1 MINTLLIERIEERLK
16 ATGKSARA
24 ACKEAGLGDDAIR
37 NIRREHEPTA
47 ATVCA
52 LAKSLDCPPEY
63 LLNAICPEVRIEA
76 SDRADREVL
85 ARAIQGY
92 EEYLIDQRQDD
103 LAPEQKAVA
112 IVKLYEFL
120 LRKQPNDDQLEAWA
134 AGYLDRS

>member
-52 LAKSLDCPPEY
+52 LAKSLD
-63 LLNAICPEVRIEA
+63 
-76 SDRADREVL
+76 
-85 ARAIQGY
+85 
-92 EEYLIDQRQDD
+92 
-103 LAPEQKAVA
+103 
-112 IVKLYEFL
+112 
-120 LRKQPNDDQLEAWA
+120 
-134 AGYLDRS
+134 

>member
-52 LAKSLDCPPEY
+52 LAKSLDCP
-63 LLNAICPEVRIEA
+63 
-76 SDRADREVL
+76 D
-85 ARAIQGY
+85 
-92 EEYLIDQRQDD
+92 
-103 LAPEQKAVA
+103 
-112 IVKLYEFL
+112 
-120 LRKQPNDDQLEAWA
+120 
-134 AGYLDRS
+134 